1 MTTNNQIMVRVTSAE
16 VIGDFTVRLAFSD
29 GTSRD
34 VNLEA
39 SLWGPV
45 FEPLR
50 DPTFFAQVRVD
61 EELGTIVWP
70 NGADMDPVVLHGSA
84 QAGSDENVRS
94 RRPEDT

>member
-1 MTTNNQIMVRVTSAE
+1 MTTNDQTLVRVTSVE
-16 VIGDFTVRLAFSD
+16 VIGDFTLHLAFND

-34 VNLEA
+34 LNLEV
-39 SLWGPV
+39 SLWGPI

-50 DPTFFAQVRVD
+50 DPDLFAQVSVD

-70 NGADMDPVVLHGSA
+70 NGADMDPVVLHGSP
-84 QAGSDENVRS
+84 QFGSDEHVRS